1 MKNSYH
7 TVNPI
12 VRIKENELLSKEQFE
27 QLIQAN
33 SFQKIAEILTPT
45 VYGKYLTENYQ
56 YDFEQSLN
64 QELVQTYEELIE
76 IVPYPELVWLYTMRF
91 TFHNL
96 KIITKGEKIKE
107 NYDYLFI
114 PDGFY
119 TIEDL
124 RSAIQTGESS
134 VLPKTIIQCI
144 KEVRQYFEESK
155 ILQGID
161 VIYDRYYYR
170 EQRRIAEQLNDAE
183 LLEEVIQSIDLLNI
197 TTTARCLLQKRT
209 YAFMTTVVSSM
220 GSFDKEE
227 LLSFAQQPLSVF
239 IDYIRQSK
247 YGELLGPALTDKTI
261 DFAKVNILKDNYL
274 TKVLQIAQTQA
285 FGPLPLMA
293 FLNGKDI
300 EVMNL
305 RLIIVGKRSG
315 FTEEAIRERM
325 RLLYDL

>member
-119 TIEDL
+119 TMEDL

-293 FLNGKDI
+293 FLNAKDI

>member
-12 VRIKENELLSKEQFE
+12 IRLKENELLTKDQFD

-33 SFQKIAEILTPT
+33 SFKKIAEILTPT
-45 VYGKYLTENYQ
+45 VYGKYLKENFQ

-124 RSAIQTGESS
+124 RSAIQTGESNI
-134 VLPKTIIQCI
+134 LPKSLVQCI
-144 KEVRQYFEESK
+144 QEVREYFEESK

-170 EQRRIAEQLNDAE
+170 EQRRIAEQLHDEE
-183 LLEEVIQSIDLLNI
+183 LLKEVVQSIDLLNI
-197 TTTARCLLQKRT
+197 TTTARCIIQKRT
-209 YAFMTTVVSSM
+209 YAFMSTVVSSM
-220 GSFDKEE
+220 GSLEKEE
-227 LLSFAQQPLSVF
+227 LLAFAEQPLSAF
-239 IDYIRQSK
+239 IDYLKESK
-247 YGELLGPALTDKTI
+247 YGELLSSALTDQTI
-261 DFAKVNILKDNYL
+261 DFAKVNILKDNYS
-274 TKVLQIAQTQA
+274 TESLQIAQTQA
-285 FGPLPLMA
+285 FGPLPLIA
-293 FLNGKDI
+293 FLNGKDV
-300 EVMNL
+300 EVTNL

-315 FTEEAIRERM
+315 FSEEAIRERM
-325 RLLYDL
+325 RALYGL